1 MGSTHLSPRYSSTR
15 EGAPQGGS
23 PSPLLSNIHLDKLDK
38 ELEAR
43 SLRFCRHADDSLI
56 LVRTPRAAER
66 VCESVTRFIEKEFKL
81 RVNREKTEIGSPR
94 SLKFLGCFV
103 QSVEDAQPA

>member
-15 EGAPQGGS
+15 EGAPQGG
-23 PSPLLSNIHLDKLDK
+23 PLSLLPSNICLDKLDK
-38 ELEAR
+38 EPEAKG
-43 SLRFCRHADDSLI
+43 LRFCRYADDSLI

-66 VCESVTRFIEKEFKL
+66 VCESVTRFIEKELKL

-94 SLKFLGCFV
+94 NLKFLGCFV
-103 QSVEDAQPA
+103 QSVEGAQPA